1 MLSSYFYSK
10 NGDFNFDLLK
20 NIQQFPTKQIFKEM
34 EVDISDNYE
43 VAKNYIRAQEN
54 IKKNNQLSFLK
65 THSSFCKLYNKF
77 NFSNLQNSLGV
88 IYIVRDPRNVIT
100 SFANHNSQSKDQI
113 LKLMTNNYT
122 TGNDKN
128 ELEVYVGSWN
138 FNYNSWKVFKNS
150 NRYHLVKYEDLVA
163 NPKDTFNNILLF
175 IRNITLNNFFI
186 DPKKIEKVV
195 DQTNFS
201 KIKNMEKKKGFI
213 ESKINDVT
221 GKKVAF
227 FNLGPK
233 NNWKN
238 ILEKNIID
246 EIETKFQDEMK
257 ELGYL

>member
-1 MLSSYFYSK
+1 M
-10 NGDFNFDLLK
+10 
-20 NIQQFPTKQIFKEM
+20 
-34 EVDISDNYE
+34 
-43 VAKNYIRAQEN
+43 
-54 IKKNNQLSFLK
+54 
-65 THSSFCKLYNKF
+65 
-77 NFSNLQNSLGV
+77 

-201 KIKNMEKKKGFI
+201 KLKNMEKKKGFI